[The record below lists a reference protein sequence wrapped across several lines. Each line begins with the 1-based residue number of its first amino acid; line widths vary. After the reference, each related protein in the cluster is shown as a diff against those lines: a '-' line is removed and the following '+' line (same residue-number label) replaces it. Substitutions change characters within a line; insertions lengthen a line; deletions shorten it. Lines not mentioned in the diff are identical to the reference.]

1 MAMAD
6 RFGER
11 DVGKFLRSIS
21 SKQWIEWLLYFK
33 IMRENA
39 AVAKEDRTLAQEA
52 LLGLK
57 KWDTDR

>member
-6 RFGER
+6 RFGEP

-21 SKQWIEWLLYFK
+21 SKQYITWLLYFK

-39 AVAKEDRTLAQEA
+39 AVEKEDRTLAQEA
-52 LLGLK
+52 LLGLN
-57 KWDTDR
+57 KWRDR

>member
-6 RFGER
+6 RFGEP
-11 DVGKFLRSIS
+11 DVSKFLKSIS

-39 AVAKEDRTLAQEA
+39 AIEKEDRTLAQEA
-52 LLGLK
+52 LLGLR
-57 KWDTDR
+57 KWDRDR